1 MHTGFICVVNVFLI
15 SQFNKNEVRTVK
27 GLIKLRK
34 VSKSLLWHVYGCDVM
49 QEDRLSRVEF
59 SSELT
64 WFAELVITHAI
75 VHFIP
80 SSLGHWTEDS

>member
-34 VSKSLLWHVYGCDVM
+34 VSKSLL
-49 QEDRLSRVEF
+49 
-59 SSELT
+59 
-64 WFAELVITHAI
+64 
-75 VHFIP
+75 
-80 SSLGHWTEDS
+80 